1 MSADVPE
8 VLQEMYGKI
17 EKMSDIIGVAK
28 QARLRAVVNHAYRKG
43 KLDQINL
50 GKLAQMPVRDIHLV
64 KKNL

>member
-1 MSADVPE
+1 MSSDVPM
-8 VLQEMYGKI
+8 VLQELYGQI

-28 QARLRAVVNHAYRKG
+28 QARIRAVVNHAYRKG

-50 GKLAQMPVRDIHLV
+50 DKLAQMPVKQIHFQ